1 MTWEE
6 FLFRYY
12 GQRTAVDEEILQF
25 SGCDLKILHIP
36 MAAKKTSQAIYFI
49 SGSDEAAVKKAASEL
64 AAKLAPGADVFGL
77 EIIDGGVDSVDA
89 AIARTRETMQSLST
103 LPFMGG
109 TKLVWLKS
117 ASYLAD
123 SVAGRSE
130 NVITAVEQLC
140 DLLDEGLPDGI
151 TFLLSAPAADK
162 RRSAYKRLSK
172 AGSTTLH
179 DKPSLGFGAGEEEII
194 NWTMQQAR
202 ARGLKIS
209 ADAVEVL
216 AARVG
221 LDSAQ
226 LHSELDKIETAF
238 GPGHPIGE
246 RDVRDLVPA
255 TRESGVFDIGNAIS
269 ARNLPLALETL
280 EQLFYQG
287 EKGVGILLASIV
299 PTTRNLLLAKSL
311 LIRHKLR
318 PPAEANYFA
327 SALAKLPS
335 EETDFLPRKKDGSL
349 NAYGLG
355 IAAKNSVHYSLEELQ
370 CAFHKCADAN
380 LQLITSQ
387 GAEDVVLTRLL
398 IGFMARPVA
407 AA

>member
-1 MTWEE
+1 
-6 FLFRYY
+6 
-12 GQRTAVDEEILQF
+12 
-25 SGCDLKILHIP
+25 
-36 MAAKKTSQAIYFI
+36 MAAKKTTSAIHFI
-49 SGSDEAAVKKAASEL
+49 SGSDDAAVKKAASEL
-64 AAKLAPGADVFGL
+64 AAKLAPGADAFGL
-77 EIIDGGVDSVDA
+77 EIIDGAVETVDA
-89 AIARTRETMQSLST
+89 SIARMRDTMQSLAT
-103 LPFMGG
+103 MPF
-109 TKLVWLKS
+109 LVWLKS
-117 ASYLAD
+117 AAFLAD

-130 NVITAVEQLC
+130 NVITVVEQLC
-140 DLLDEGLPDGI
+140 DLLDEGLPDGV
-151 TFLLSAPAADK
+151 TFLLSAPGADK

-172 AGSTTLH
+172 AGSTILH

-194 NWTMQQAR
+194 TWTMQQVR

-226 LHSELDKIETAF
+226 LYSELDKIETAF
-238 GPGHPIGE
+238 GPGHPVGE

-269 ARNLPLALETL
+269 SRNLPLALETL

-299 PTTRNLLLAKSL
+299 PTIRNLLLAKSL

-318 PPAEANYFA
+318 PPAEPQFF
-327 SALAKLPS
+327 SSTLAKLPS
-335 EETDFLPRKKDGSL
+335 GETDFLPRKKDGSI
-349 NAYGLG
+349 NAYGIG

-370 CAFHKCADAN
+370 RAFHGCADAN

-398 IGFMARPVA
+398 IGFMGRPTESV
-407 AA
+407 

>member
-1 MTWEE
+1 
-6 FLFRYY
+6 
-12 GQRTAVDEEILQF
+12 
-25 SGCDLKILHIP
+25 
-36 MAAKKTSQAIYFI
+36 MAAKKTSSAIHFI
-49 SGSDEAAVKKAASEL
+49 SGSDDAAVKRAASEL
-64 AAKLAPGADVFGL
+64 AAKLAPAADAFGL
-77 EIIDGGVDSVDA
+77 EIIDGAVETVDA
-89 AIARTRETMQSLST
+89 SIARTRETMQSLAT
-103 LPFMGG
+103 MPFLGG

-117 ASYLAD
+117 ATFLAD

-130 NVITAVEQLC
+130 NVIMVVEQLC
-140 DLLDEGLPDGI
+140 DLLDEGLPDGV
-151 TFLLSAPAADK
+151 TFLLSAPGADK

-179 DKPSLGFGAGEEEII
+179 DKPTLGFGAGEEEII
-194 NWTMQQAR
+194 TWTLQQVR

-238 GPGHPIGE
+238 GPGHPVGE

-280 EQLFYQG
+280 EHLFYQG

-299 PTTRNLLLAKSL
+299 PTVRNLLLAKSL

-318 PPAEANYFA
+318 PPAEAHFFTGT
-327 SALAKLPS
+327 LAKLPA

-355 IAAKNSVHYSLEELQ
+355 IAAKSSVHYGLEELQ
-370 CAFHKCADAN
+370 RAFHACADAN

-398 IGFMARPVA
+398 IGFMGRPAV
-407 AA
+407 